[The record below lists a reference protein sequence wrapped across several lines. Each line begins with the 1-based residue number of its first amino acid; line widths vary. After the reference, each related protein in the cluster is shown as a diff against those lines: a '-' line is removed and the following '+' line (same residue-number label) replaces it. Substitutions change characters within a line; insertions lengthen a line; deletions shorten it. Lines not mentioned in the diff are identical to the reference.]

1 MNRCHHYTSVFLTP
15 NHLLDYF
22 IFSIVCTICPKI
34 LLFNQWPAQ
43 GMMSYSS
50 KWNKESNTH
59 FFPYGSSMV
68 WGRKMSWTEMVLDQ
82 EHFYQPQF
90 LQPMSQQPGL
100 VEGIVRTVRMN
111 AVYLSLSQWST
122 VATNGTTPGLGQA
135 AGGTQKHCI
144 TEAQNCSLSAL
155 FQTEAL
161 WMLSL

>member
-1 MNRCHHYTSVFLTP
+1 
-15 NHLLDYF
+15 
-22 IFSIVCTICPKI
+22 
-34 LLFNQWPAQ
+34 
-43 GMMSYSS
+43 
-50 KWNKESNTH
+50 
-59 FFPYGSSMV
+59 
-68 WGRKMSWTEMVLDQ
+68 MVLDQ

-111 AVYLSLSQWST
+111 AVYLSLSQWPT
-122 VATNGTTPGLGQA
+122 VATNGTTLGLGQA

-161 WMLSL
+161 